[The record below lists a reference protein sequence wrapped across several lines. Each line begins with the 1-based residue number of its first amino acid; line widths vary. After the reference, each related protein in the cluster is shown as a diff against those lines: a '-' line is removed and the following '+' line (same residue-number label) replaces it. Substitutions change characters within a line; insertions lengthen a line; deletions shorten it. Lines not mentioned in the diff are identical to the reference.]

1 MDVVVEPAIES
12 VSDAGPEW
20 VLLALLVIV
29 VGILLYNIIPLMQKY
44 MEAKTTKI
52 QHESEAHI
60 RLEETREQRKN
71 EESQARME
79 HDREMAIQQGKWM
92 ELYDRSVSSM
102 DRSTAAIEAMQHS
115 LDTNTELLKLSQ
127 ERSAGFSNKV
137 DSMASKIERIERG
150 VERIESNG
158 QTK

>member
-12 VSDAGPEW
+12 VSEAGPEW

-60 RLEETREQRKN
+60 RLEEQREQRKN

-79 HDREMAIQQGKWM
+79 HDKELAIQQGKWL
-92 ELYDRSVSSM
+92 ELYDRSVISM
-102 DRSTAAIEAMQHS
+102 DRSTEAIEAMRHS
-115 LDTNTELLKLSQ
+115 LDTNTELLKISQ
-127 ERSAGFSNKV
+127 QRSAGFSDKV
-137 DSMASKIERIERG
+137 DDMASKIDRIDRSI
-150 VERIESNG
+150 ERIESNG
-158 QTK
+158 QAK